1 MLPGISPPPQRTQQH
16 CVESAKA
23 LLPREAR
30 QAWATT
36 ISGAENVQ
44 SKTTTRAVKR
54 NAARGQL
61 GRNGYCY
68 KPQFGIVVIVE
79 SERDQERAY
88 ARLQRAGFKK
98 LRVVSV

>member
-1 MLPGISPPPQRTQQH
+1 MREATHSER
-16 CVESAKA
+16 AKA
-23 LLPREAR
+23 R
-30 QAWATT
+30 Q
-36 ISGAENVQ
+36 SP
-44 SKTTTRAVKR
+44 
-54 NAARGQL
+54 
-61 GRNGYCY
+61 GRNGYRY